1 MSDQLFDQ
9 DIIETRILAF
19 LSDHFSHWFTV
30 EDLAKE
36 QSIAS
41 TEAEIQPRIDTAL
54 QQGLV
59 REKMINGKRS
69 FQPIL
74 RKKHI
79 Q

>member
-1 MSDQLFDQ
+1 MSDQLFNQ

-19 LSDHFSHWFTV
+19 LADHRSHWFTV

-36 QSIAS
+36 ESIAS
-41 TEAEIQPRIDTAL
+41 TEIEIRPRIDTAL
-54 QQGLV
+54 QEGLV
-59 REKMINGKRS
+59 REKTINGKRS

-74 RKKHI
+74 RMKNI